1 MIKSFYYLP
10 DEGVRVIDG
19 IADFD
24 KLCADENS
32 ALWVDMCKPTDEESY
47 VLTHDFKFHPLAIE
61 DVISERS
68 HTKIDDYERY
78 LFVVFN
84 LVDYVGR
91 EEGLNISELDLF
103 LSKRVLVTV
112 HFDEHR
118 IFDHLYSRVQK
129 GDWGL
134 ALGSDHVFHAVI
146 DAVVDN
152 YNTTMDIF
160 EYEIDQIE
168 EDVLGAYDEDTLKSM
183 FALGRDIVQLKR
195 IVRPQREVISRLART
210 HFELVSDDLSAY
222 FSDIHD
228 HLTRVN
234 ELADAYRE
242 IVNSSLVVFY
252 SSISTKTNEIIKV
265 LTLLTAIFIPPTFLV
280 GVWGLNFAHMPELNL
295 EWAYPVSLAV
305 MLMIMLGMILFFR
318 KKKWL

>member
-1 MIKSFYYLP
+1 VIKSFYYLP

-24 KLCADENS
+24 ALCADER
-32 ALWVDMCKPTDEESY
+32 AFLWVDMCKPTDEESY

-68 HTKIDDYERY
+68 NTKIDDYGRY

-84 LVDYVGR
+84 IVDFVGR

-103 LSKRVLVTV
+103 LTRRALVTV
-112 HFDEHR
+112 HYDEHR
-118 IFDHLYSRVQK
+118 IFDYLYSRVAK
-129 GDWGL
+129 GDRL
-134 ALGSDHVFHAVI
+134 AMGSDYIFHAVF

-152 YNTTMDIF
+152 YNVTMDIF

-168 EDVLGAYDEDTLKSM
+168 EEVLGSFDEDTLKSM

-195 IVRPQREVISRLART
+195 IVRPQREVISQLSKK
-210 HFELVSDDLSAY
+210 HFDLVSDNLSAY
-222 FSDIHD
+222 FSDIND
-228 HLTRVN
+228 HLIRVN

-252 SSISTKTNEIIKV
+252 SSVSTKTNEIIKV

-280 GVWGLNFAHMPELNL
+280 GLWGMNFRYMPELDSA
-295 EWAYPVSLAV
+295 WGYPFALALLVAV
-305 MLMIMLGMILFFR
+305 MVTMIFFFR
-318 KKKWL
+318 RKKWL